1 MSTNVTS
8 KAGSIDLDLK
18 KRPLQKRAQVTYDKL
33 LNVAALLLEAEGV
46 ERISTNMI
54 AERANVTVP
63 ALYRYFP
70 NKYALLRALADKL
83 SESQLKTVHHWIG
96 SLNHTPLSQLT
107 EGVHTLMTQLVAITA
122 QQPGSLA
129 VMRASSAVPIL
140 RERRLIANRDL
151 TKNICEL
158 ITPLTRDISPEKIW
172 TKVRM
177 SVEIGYTAVEL
188 ALEEEVMH
196 REAIIDEAANSL
208 VAIWTGHITIGE
220 DLCKHP
226 EFDTPI
232 EHPAAD

>member
-1 MSTNVTS
+1 MSANVTS

-33 LNVAALLLEAEGV
+33 LNVAALLLEDEGV

-83 SESQLKTVHHWIG
+83 SET
-96 SLNHTPLSQLT
+96 QLT
-107 EGVHTLMTQLVAITA
+107 IVHSWIAELVLDQSLELAKEVHSLMAQLVTMTA

-140 RERRLIANRDL
+140 RERRLIAHRDL
-151 TKNICEL
+151 TN
-158 ITPLTRDISPEKIW
+158 TISTLLKPILPNACPDKIW
-172 TKVRM
+172 TKSRI
-177 SVEIGYTAVEL
+177 SIEFGYTAIEL
-188 ALEEEVMH
+188 ALEEELSH
-196 REAIIDEAANSL
+196 RDEIVSEAANSL
-208 VAIWTGHITIGE
+208 VAIWMHLT
-220 DLCKHP
+220 P
-226 EFDTPI
+226 EPKKSNLQVETSC
-232 EHPAAD
+232 